1 MSLKF
6 MSKTDLVTHKLF
18 NYILINFL
26 LIDLKLKNFAN
37 IALWLLFLIT
47 IVPIGILAF
56 YNHPSVA
63 DDYCFAYMTRDVG
76 FWQAQKFYYEGWSGR
91 YISNMIFHATPLA
104 FGVFWFVKV
113 MPFLILGLLY
123 HAMYSL
129 IGELLKP
136 SRQNQLLLAATLL
149 SLFIIC
155 SSSVVDT
162 FYWYTSVFIFP
173 TSLCYFLYL
182 IVVILRYYQPQYQ
195 KIKYPIALLAA
206 TLVFFMI
213 GSNEVMMLFVLIFLG
228 MVWLYILVFEKRFDS
243 FIFFLMLV
251 GAYFA
256 YFWVIKAKGNEIRMA
271 AAGGQVFGGAI
282 VMSLINA
289 LKSTVISTLRWST
302 VWVIFVG
309 IYNPFLQRFIPNRP
323 NAIFKINIWIAIV
336 ALLILIFSM
345 FFVIH
350 YGNDMGVPDRV
361 NNIIFAIYL
370 IGSFYILTI
379 AHYDY
384 PYYYQHNIRLNK
396 GGFGVV
402 ITIVIGV
409 VLYLL
414 GGNLKTMYADVRLGI
429 AKRYDQEMTQRYEHI
444 MTSKTDTIYVAPLK
458 NIPKSLC
465 FDEIKTNEQHLWNK
479 CYATYFG
486 KKVII
491 LKEEK

>member
-1 MSLKF
+1 M
-6 MSKTDLVTHKLF
+6 
-18 NYILINFL
+18 
-26 LIDLKLKNFAN
+26 KNFAS

-47 IVPIGILAF
+47 VVPVGILAF

-136 SRQNQLLLAATLL
+136 SRQGQLLSAATLL
-149 SLFIIC
+149 SLFIIF

-182 IVVILRYYQPQYQ
+182 IVVILRYYQPKYQ

-206 TLVFFMI
+206 TLVFFMV
-213 GSNEVMMLFVLIFLG
+213 GSNEVMMLFILVFLG
-228 MVWLYILVFEKRFDS
+228 MIWLYILVFEKRFDG
-243 FIFFLMLV
+243 FIFFLMMV

-282 VMSLINA
+282 VQSLINA
-289 LKSTVISTLRWST
+289 LKSTISNFIKWLSAW
-302 VWVIFVG
+302 IFFVA
-309 IYNPFLQRFIPNRP
+309 IYNSFLHKFIPERP
-323 NAIFKINIWIAIV
+323 QAIFKVNIWIIV
-336 ALLILIFSM
+336 LALFILIFFM

-350 YGNDMGVPDRV
+350 YGNDMGVPERV

-370 IGSFYILTI
+370 IGVFYITTI

-384 PYYYQHNIRLNK
+384 PNLFPVNNQLNNIASISILSIL
-396 GGFGVV
+396 FGSY
-402 ITIVIGV
+402 IF
-409 VLYLL
+409 LFD
-414 GGNLKTMYADVRLGI
+414 GNIKTMYADIRLGI
-429 AKRYDQEMTQRYEHI
+429 AKRYDQEMTQRYNHI

>member
-1 MSLKF
+1 M
-6 MSKTDLVTHKLF
+6 
-18 NYILINFL
+18 
-26 LIDLKLKNFAN
+26 KNFAS

-47 IVPIGILAF
+47 VVPVGILAF

-136 SRQNQLLLAATLL
+136 SRQGQLLSAATLL
-149 SLFIIC
+149 SLFIIF

-182 IVVILRYYQPQYQ
+182 IVVILRYYQPKYQ

-206 TLVFFMI
+206 TLVFFMV
-213 GSNEVMMLFVLIFLG
+213 GSNEVMMLFILVFLG
-228 MVWLYILVFEKRFDS
+228 MIWLYILVFEKRFDG
-243 FIFFLMLV
+243 FIFFLMMV

-282 VMSLINA
+282 VQSIKNA
-289 LKSTVISTLRWST
+289 LESTFWST
-302 VWVIFVG
+302 INWVKLLLPALILYKLV
-309 IYNPFLQRFIPNRP
+309 FLKRYYVVKDSAFLNVH
-323 NAIFKINIWIAIV
+323 IWVLNV
-336 ALLILIFSM
+336 ALCVLVFLM

-361 NNIIFAIYL
+361 NNIIFAIFM
-370 IGSFYILTI
+370 IGIFFIVTVI
-379 AHYDY
+379 HYQY
-384 PYYYQHNIRLNK
+384 PTQWEVSSMLK
-396 GGFGVV
+396 VFGF
-402 ITIVIGV
+402 I
-409 VLYLL
+409 LYLL
-414 GGNLKTMYADVRLGI
+414 MFTVSIPKSTSGQNLKTMYADIRLGI
-429 AKRYDQEMTQRYEHI
+429 AKRYDQEMTQRYNHI

>member
-1 MSLKF
+1 ML
-6 MSKTDLVTHKLF
+6 
-18 NYILINFL
+18 NP
-26 LIDLKLKNFAN
+26 KNIAN
-37 IALWLLFLIT
+37 LALWLLFLMT
-47 IVPIGILAF
+47 IVPVGILAL

-149 SLFIIC
+149 SLFIIF

-182 IVVILRYYQPQYQ
+182 IVVILRYYQPKYQ
-195 KIKYPIALLAA
+195 RIKYPIALLAA
-206 TLVFFMI
+206 TLVFFMV
-213 GSNEVMMLFVLIFLG
+213 GSNEVMMLFILAFLG
-228 MVWLYILVFEKRFDS
+228 MVWFYILVFEKRFDG

-271 AAGGQVFGGAI
+271 SSGGQIFGGAI
-282 VMSLINA
+282 VNSLINA
-289 LKSTVISTLRWST
+289 LKSTIISGLKWLSH
-302 VWVIFVG
+302 VMFFG
-309 IYNPFLQRFIPNRP
+309 FLYNNFLQRFVPVRP
-323 NAIFKINIWIAIV
+323 HAIFKINIWIAV
-336 ALLILIFSM
+336 LALFILIFFM

-361 NNIIFAIYL
+361 NNIIFATYL
-370 IGSFYILTI
+370 IGVFYIITI

-384 PYYYQHNIRLNK
+384 PADYNPNNHLNK
-396 GGFGVV
+396 IWVV
-402 ITIVIGV
+402 GLMMVLIGTYI
-409 VLYLL
+409 YLL
-414 GGNLKTMYADVRLGI
+414 DGNIKTMYADIRLGI
-429 AKRYDQEMTQRYEHI
+429 AKRYDQEMTQRYQHI
-444 MTSKTDTIYVAPLK
+444 MTSKTDTVYVAPLK
-458 NIPKSLC
+458 NTPKSLY

-479 CYATYFG
+479 CYATYFD

>member
-1 MSLKF
+1 M
-6 MSKTDLVTHKLF
+6 
-18 NYILINFL
+18 
-26 LIDLKLKNFAN
+26 KNFAS

-47 IVPIGILAF
+47 VVPVGILAF

-136 SRQNQLLLAATLL
+136 SRQGQLLSAATLL
-149 SLFIIC
+149 SLFIIF

-182 IVVILRYYQPQYQ
+182 IVVILRYYQPKYQ

-206 TLVFFMI
+206 TLVFFMV
-213 GSNEVMMLFVLIFLG
+213 GSNEVMMLFILVFLG
-228 MVWLYILVFEKRFDS
+228 MIWLYILVFEKRFDG
-243 FIFFLMLV
+243 FIFFLLMV

-282 VMSLINA
+282 VQSLINA
-289 LKSTVISTLRWST
+289 LKSTISNFIKWLSAW
-302 VWVIFVG
+302 IFFG
-309 IYNPFLQRFIPNRP
+309 AIYNSFLHKFIPERP
-323 NAIFKINIWIAIV
+323 QAIFKVNIWIIV
-336 ALLILIFSM
+336 LALFILIFFM

-350 YGNDMGVPDRV
+350 YGNDMGVPERV

-370 IGSFYILTI
+370 IGVFYITTI

-384 PYYYQHNIRLNK
+384 PNLFPVNNQLNNIASISILSIL
-396 GGFGVV
+396 FSSY
-402 ITIVIGV
+402 IF
-409 VLYLL
+409 LFD
-414 GGNLKTMYADVRLGI
+414 GNIKTMYADIRLGI
-429 AKRYDQEMTQRYEHI
+429 AKRYDQEMTQRYNHI